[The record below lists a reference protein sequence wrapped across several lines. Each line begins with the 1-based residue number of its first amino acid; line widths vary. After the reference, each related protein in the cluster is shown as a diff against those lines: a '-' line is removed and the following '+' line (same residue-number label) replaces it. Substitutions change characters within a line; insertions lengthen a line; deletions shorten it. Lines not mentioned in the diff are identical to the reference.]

1 MKNIKFFYIIASNKN
16 EAEKIATKL
25 LDKKLIACANV
36 ISNVNS
42 YFVWKNKVQN
52 SKEIIICGKT
62 TSKNQKK
69 IIKVVKSIHSY
80 SVPCVIFFDIKNG
93 NKDFLKWIKQS
104 VI

>member
-1 MKNIKFFYIIASNKN
+1 MKNIKFFYITAPNKK
-16 EAEKIATKL
+16 EAGKIAKKL

-42 YFVWKNKVQN
+42 YFVWKNKTQD

-69 IIKVVKSIHSY
+69 IVNIVKSLHSY

-93 NKDFLKWIKQS
+93 NKDFLKWIEQS

>member
-36 ISNVNS
+36 ITNVNS
-42 YFVWKNKVQN
+42 YFVWKNKIKN

-62 TSKNQKK
+62 ISKNQKE
-69 IIKVVKSIHSY
+69 IVHAVKSLHSY

>member
-1 MKNIKFFYIIASNKN
+1 MKNIKFFYITVPNKG
-16 EAEKIATKL
+16 EAEKIAKKL

-69 IIKVVKSIHSY
+69 IIQIVKSLHSY
-80 SVPCVIFFDIKNG
+80 SVPCIIFFDIKNG
-93 NKDFLKWIKQS
+93 NKDFLEWIKRS
-104 VI
+104 VT

>member
-42 YFVWKNKVQN
+42 YFVWKNKIKN

-62 TSKNQKK
+62 ISKNQKK
-69 IIKVVKSIHSY
+69 IVHAVKSLHSY
-80 SVPCVIFFDIKNG
+80 SVPCVIFLDITNG
-93 NKDFLKWIKQS
+93 NKGFLKWIKQS

>member
-1 MKNIKFFYIIASNKN
+1 MKNIKFFYITAPNAK
-16 EAEKIATKL
+16 EAKQISKKL

-36 ISNVNS
+36 INNVNS
-42 YFVWKNKVQN
+42 YFVWKNKIQN

-69 IIKVVKSIHSY
+69 IIQIVKNLHSY

-93 NKDFLKWIKQS
+93 NRDFLKWIKQS
-104 VI
+104 VT

>member
-1 MKNIKFFYIIASNKN
+1 MKNIKFFYITAPNKK
-16 EAEKIATKL
+16 EAEKIAKKL
-25 LDKKLIACANV
+25 LNKKLIACANV

-62 TSKNQKK
+62 TLKNQKK
-69 IIKVVKSIHSY
+69 IINIVKKIHSY
-80 SVPCVIFFDIKNG
+80 SVPCVIFFDIKSG
-93 NKDFLKWIKQS
+93 NKDFLKWIERS

>member
-1 MKNIKFFYIIASNKN
+1 MKNIKFFYITAPNKKEAKQIAQ
-16 EAEKIATKL
+16 KL

-42 YFVWKNKVQN
+42 YFVWKNKIKN

-62 TSKNQKK
+62 ISKNQKE
-69 IIKVVKSIHSY
+69 IVHAVKSLHSY

>member
-42 YFVWKNKVQN
+42 YFVWKNKIKN

-62 TSKNQKK
+62 ISKNQKN
-69 IIKVVKSIHSY
+69 IVHAVKSLHSY

>member
-1 MKNIKFFYIIASNKN
+1 MKNIKFFYITIPNKR
-16 EAEKIATKL
+16 EAEKIAKKL

-62 TSKNQKK
+62 TSKKSKK
-69 IIKVVKSIHSY
+69 NYSY
-80 SVPCVIFFDIKNG
+80 SKKTTFIFCAMCNF
-93 NKDFLKWIKQS
+93 F
-104 VI
+104 

>member
-1 MKNIKFFYIIASNKN
+1 MKNIKFFYIIASNKK
-16 EAEKIATKL
+16 EAEKIAIKL

-42 YFVWKNKVQN
+42 YFVWKNKIQN

-62 TSKNQKK
+62 ISKNQKE
-69 IIKVVKSIHSY
+69 IVHAVKSLHSY

-93 NKDFLKWIKQS
+93 NKDFLKWVKQS

>member
-1 MKNIKFFYIIASNKN
+1 MKNIKFFYITASNNK
-16 EAEKIATKL
+16 EAKRIAKIL

-36 ISNVNS
+36 ITGVSS
-42 YFVWKNKVQN
+42 YFVWKNKVEN

-62 TSKNQKK
+62 TSKNQEK
-69 IIKVVKSIHSY
+69 IIFEVKKLHSY

-104 VI
+104 VT

>member
-1 MKNIKFFYIIASNKN
+1 MKNIKFFYITAPNKKEAGRIAK
-16 EAEKIATKL
+16 KL
-25 LDKKLIACANV
+25 LDKRLIACANV

-52 SKEIIICGKT
+52 SKEIINCGNT
-62 TSKNQKK
+62 TSKNKKK
-69 IIKVVKSIHSY
+69 IIKVVKSVHSY

-104 VI
+104 VT

>member
-1 MKNIKFFYIIASNKN
+1 MKNIKFFYITAPNKR
-16 EAEKIATKL
+16 EAKQISKRL

-42 YFVWKNKVQN
+42 YFFWKNKVQN

-62 TSKNQKK
+62 TSKNQTK
-69 IIKVVKSIHSY
+69 IIHEVKKIHSY
-80 SVPCVIFFDIKNG
+80 SVPCIIFFDIKNG

-104 VI
+104 VT

>member
-16 EAEKIATKL
+16 EAEKIAEKL
-25 LDKKLIACANV
+25 LGKKLIACANV

-69 IIKVVKSIHSY
+69 IIHAVKKIHSY
-80 SVPCVIFFDIKNG
+80 SVPCIIFFDIKSG

>member
-1 MKNIKFFYIIASNKN
+1 MKNIKFFYITAPNKK
-16 EAEKIATKL
+16 EAEQIAKKL

-36 ISNVNS
+36 ISNVRS

-69 IIKVVKSIHSY
+69 IVQVVKSLHSY
-80 SVPCVIFFDIKNG
+80 SVPCVIFHDITNG

>member
-42 YFVWKNKVQN
+42 YFVWKNKIQN

-62 TSKNQKK
+62 ISKNQKE
-69 IIKVVKSIHSY
+69 IVHAVKSLHSY

-93 NKDFLKWIKQS
+93 NKDFLKWVKQS

>member
-1 MKNIKFFYIIASNKN
+1 MKNIKFFYITAPNTK
-16 EAEKIATKL
+16 EAVQISKKL

-69 IIKVVKSIHSY
+69 IIQIVKSLHSY
-80 SVPCVIFFDIKNG
+80 SVPCIIFFDIKNG
-93 NKDFLKWIKQS
+93 NKDFLKWIEQS
-104 VI
+104 VT

>member
-1 MKNIKFFYIIASNKN
+1 MKNIKFFYITAPNKK
-16 EAEKIATKL
+16 EAEQIAKKL

-36 ISNVNS
+36 ISNVRS

-52 SKEIIICGKT
+52 LKEIIICGKT

-69 IIKVVKSIHSY
+69 IIQIVKSLHSY

-93 NKDFLKWIKQS
+93 NRDFLKWIKQS
-104 VI
+104 VT

>member
-1 MKNIKFFYIIASNKN
+1 MKNIKFFYITVPNRK
-16 EAEKIATKL
+16 EAERIAKKL
-25 LDKKLIACANV
+25 LNKKLIACANV
-36 ISNVNS
+36 INNVNS

-62 TSKNQKK
+62 TSKNQTK

-80 SVPCVIFFDIKNG
+80 AVPCIIFFDIKKG
-93 NKDFLKWIKQS
+93 NKDFLKWVEQS

>member
-1 MKNIKFFYIIASNKN
+1 MKNIKFFYITTTNKK
-16 EAEKIATKL
+16 EAEQIAKKL

-36 ISNVNS
+36 ISNVRS

-69 IIKVVKSIHSY
+69 IIQAVKSLHSY
-80 SVPCVIFFDIKNG
+80 SVPCVIFLDITNG